1 MNDGA
6 LVIAYHGCDVTVRDR
21 LIRGTL
27 RQLTPSANRYDWLGN
42 GVYFFE
48 GDAERALSFATS
60 ARDSPSK
67 LLSSRP
73 VVNPAVV
80 GCVFCVSRWWDM
92 TTLEGRRNYVNALAG
107 LEKAQEVLGRPM
119 PINEPAGGSGEFSL
133 LRRLDCAVF
142 NFGHLSRRQQGLTSY
157 QAVRAA
163 FYQGQPV
170 AHTSEFRAGTH
181 LQIALRDP
189 RCVLGWFLP
198 EDVGP
203 ALLSDSEL
211 SVADAELVEAIRL
224 RSALKPRVRV
234 RP

>member
-27 RQLTPSANRYDWLGN
+27 RQLSPSANRYDWLGS

-48 GDAERALSFATS
+48 GDAERALDFATTS
-60 ARDSPSK
+60 CDGPQK
-67 LLSSRP
+67 LLSARP
-73 VVNPAVV
+73 IVNPAVV
-80 GCVFCVSRWWDM
+80 GCVLCVSRWWDM
-92 TTLEGRRNYVNALAG
+92 TTLEGRRSYLNALSDLQACQSH
-107 LEKAQEVLGRPM
+107 AGRPM
-119 PINEPAGGSGEFSL
+119 PINEAASADDGSTL

-142 NFGHLSRRQQGLTSY
+142 NIGHLTRSQQGLPSY

-163 FYQGQPV
+163 FYQGKPV
-170 AHTSEFRAGTH
+170 TDTSEFRAGIH